1 MINFVTLKIVN
12 YFIIFYIILIPY
24 FSGLKSMVLISD
36 INLYKN
42 IPQNLNKWKNEEKQ
56 YTYNMIDYF

>member
-1 MINFVTLKIVN
+1 
-12 YFIIFYIILIPY
+12 
-24 FSGLKSMVLISD
+24 MVLISD